1 MLYKFCFSDIVQKL
15 LEQINTVQMKPLFS
29 MRKARSS
36 PSKVVIVGANFGGLK
51 AAVCLPKTFHVTVID
66 PEPFFEFL
74 PNIHELVSGLKTP
87 EMLQF
92 PKEKAIK
99 RSGHQFVREAV
110 TSILPDQNT
119 VLTSSGSRLSYNYC
133 ILSFGGQDNTAAF
146 KGAEKHAV
154 SFKSVRQCQAISERL
169 THLTNSKKNIS
180 IVIAGGGFEGV
191 EALGEI
197 LRKYKNIKGIQIHIV
212 EKQNRLMA
220 DAPADIDGEI
230 RRLCKAHPV
239 TFHTGKTI
247 TRIWKH
253 SVYLSDESK
262 IPSQLTILTGGVR
275 PPKILYESSLTDAPD
290 QWLNVRSTL
299 QDTAHPN
306 IFGAGD
312 IAETP
317 VALRKQAYHSLDM
330 GKTAAENIIRLHA
343 GKSPNSFKPSAKPM
357 LVAFGDMDTF
367 LITEK
372 IVVAGSSL
380 SLLKEAVF
388 HLVMT
393 DLDPSGVFS
402 KAIHSSVRATES
414 ALKMLSTLPIAPS
427 SLAKLGKIRILKSFG

>member
-1 MLYKFCFSDIVQKL
+1 
-15 LEQINTVQMKPLFS
+15 
-29 MRKARSS
+29 
-36 PSKVVIVGANFGGLK
+36 
-51 AAVCLPKTFHVTVID
+51 
-66 PEPFFEFL
+66 
-74 PNIHELVSGLKTP
+74 
-87 EMLQF
+87 MLQF
-92 PKEKAIK
+92 SKETAIK
-99 RSGHQFVREAV
+99 GFGHHFVLDAV
-110 TSILPDQNT
+110 TAILPEQNN
-119 VLTSSGSRLSYNYC
+119 VFTSSGQRFSYDYC
-133 ILSFGGQDNTAAF
+133 ILSFGGQDNKASF

-154 SFKSVRQCQAISERL
+154 SFKSARQCQAISERL
-169 THLTNSKKNIS
+169 NHLTNSKKNIS
-180 IVIAGGGFEGV
+180 IVIAGGGFEGI

-253 SVYLSDESK
+253 SVDLSDKSK

-275 PPKILYESSLTDAPD
+275 PPQILYESNLTDASD

-299 QDTAHPN
+299 QHTAFPN
-306 IFGAGD
+306 IFAAGD

-317 VALRKQAYHSLDM
+317 LALRKQAYHSLDM

-343 GKSPNSFKPSAKPM
+343 GKSPNPFKPSAKPT

-367 LITEK
+367 LIAKK
-372 IVVAGSSL
+372 IVVAGTSISI
-380 SLLKEAVF
+380 LKEAVF

-393 DLDPSGVFS
+393 DLDPSGAFS
-402 KAIHSSVRATES
+402 KAIHTSVRATES
-414 ALKMLSTLPIAPS
+414 AFKMLSAMSISPS
-427 SLAKLGKIRILKSFG
+427 SLAKLGKIRILK

>member
-1 MLYKFCFSDIVQKL
+1 MNAL
-15 LEQINTVQMKPLFS
+15 LSGEKNRSFPPLI
-29 MRKARSS
+29 
-36 PSKVVIVGANFGGLK
+36 VIVGANFGGLK
-51 AAVCLPKTFHVTVID
+51 AAACLPKNFHVTVID

-87 EMLQF
+87 KMLQF
-92 PKEKAIK
+92 LKEKAI
-99 RSGHQFVREAV
+99 RHFGHYFVQDTV
-110 TSILPDQNT
+110 TAILPEKNQ
-119 VLTSSGSRLSYNYC
+119 VLTISGQRFSYDYC

-230 RRLCKAHPV
+230 RRLCKSHPV
-239 TFHTGKTI
+239 VFHTGKTI
-247 TRIWKH
+247 IRIWKN
-253 SVYLSDESK
+253 SVDLSDKSK

-275 PPKILYESSLTDAPD
+275 PPQILYESSLTDAPD

-299 QDTAHPN
+299 QDTAYPN
-306 IFGAGD
+306 IFAAGD

-317 VALRKQAYHSLDM
+317 IALRKQAYHSLDM
-330 GKTAAENIIRLHA
+330 GKTAAENIMRLHA
-343 GKSPNSFKPSAKPM
+343 GKSPKPFKPSAKPM

-367 LITEK
+367 LIAEK

-380 SLLKEAVF
+380 GILKEAVF

-393 DLDPSGVFS
+393 DLDPSGAFS

-414 ALKMLSTLPIAPS
+414 AFKMLSAMPISPS
-427 SLAKLGKIRILKSFG
+427 SLAKLGKIRILRSTE